1 MNTHLSDSA
10 DPDAAVLALRSLRF
24 RYPGA
29 SHDTLD
35 IPELTVAQHQRV
47 LIKGDS
53 GCGKST
59 LLSVSA
65 GVLLAT
71 SGSVSLLGQDWSTLG
86 AARRDARRV
95 DHVGYIFQQFNLLP
109 YLTVM
114 ENVLMPCRFS
124 SLRAQ
129 RAREE
134 HGSTRQA
141 ASLLLDAL
149 SLPERLWTRS
159 ASELSVG
166 QQQRVAAARA
176 LIGHPEIVIAD
187 EPTSALDETRRDGF
201 MRLLIDQCD
210 KTGTALVFVSH
221 DMRLSSWFNT
231 VIDLPTLNRAATS
244 NVGTRAEMEV

>member
-1 MNTHLSDSA
+1 MNKPDVKLSD
-10 DPDAAVLALRSLRF
+10 PVLSVTDLRF

-35 IPELTVAQHQRV
+35 ISSMTVAEHERM

-59 LLSVSA
+59 LLSVAA
-65 GVLLAT
+65 GVMLAD
-71 SGSVSLLGQDWSTLG
+71 SGRVCLLGQDWDGLS
-86 AARRDARRV
+86 AAKRDARRV

-109 YLTVM
+109 YLNVM

-124 SLRAQ
+124 ELRAQ

-134 HGSTRQA
+134 HGSAKQA

-149 SLPERLWTRS
+149 ELPQLSWTRS

-187 EPTSALDETRRDGF
+187 EPTSALDENRRDVF
-201 MRLLIDQCD
+201 MRLLIDQCER
-210 KTGTALVFVSH
+210 TGTALVFVSH
-221 DMRLSSWFNT
+221 DMRLASYFNK
-231 VIDLPTLNRAATS
+231 VLDLPTLNRAAVADT
-244 NVGTRAEMEV
+244 VGL